1 MQIYL
6 DYSATTPTRP
16 EAIAAMQAAL
26 SEQWGNP
33 SSLHVWGQRAAIV
46 VERARVQV
54 ARLINAPAESIVFT
68 AGGTEADNL
77 AIMGVVRQYAT
88 PQHIII
94 SSVEHSAIAEP
105 VRWLEQLGW
114 QVTRL
119 PVDAQGRVNSLNLRA
134 ALQENTV
141 LVSIIYGQSEV
152 GTIQPIQALGTIA
165 RAHGA
170 VFHTDAVQVAGR
182 LSLDVQQLPVDLL
195 SLSSHK
201 LYGPQGAGALYVRP
215 GMTLVP
221 LLGGGGQEAKLRSGT
236 QAVPAIAGFGVAAEL
251 AVQEM
256 AIETPRLMHL
266 RDYLFEQLADVP
278 GLLPTGVS
286 GAALKTFSASRLPHH
301 ASFYL
306 PSADGETL
314 NGKTLVRQ
322 MNLAGIGI
330 SAGSA
335 CHSGNLSPSPI
346 LQAMGYSDRAAKAG
360 IRLTVGRETT
370 AADIDW
376 TVMVLKQVLAR
387 LTPEPSL
394 ARI

>member
-119 PVDAQGRVNSLNLRA
+119 PVDAQGRVNSLDLRA

-170 VFHTDAVQVAGR
+170 VFHT
-182 LSLDVQQLPVDLL
+182 
-195 SLSSHK
+195 
-201 LYGPQGAGALYVRP
+201 
-215 GMTLVP
+215 
-221 LLGGGGQEAKLRSGT
+221 
-236 QAVPAIAGFGVAAEL
+236 
-251 AVQEM
+251 
-256 AIETPRLMHL
+256 
-266 RDYLFEQLADVP
+266 
-278 GLLPTGVS
+278 
-286 GAALKTFSASRLPHH
+286 
-301 ASFYL
+301 
-306 PSADGETL
+306 
-314 NGKTLVRQ
+314 
-322 MNLAGIGI
+322 
-330 SAGSA
+330 
-335 CHSGNLSPSPI
+335 
-346 LQAMGYSDRAAKAG
+346 
-360 IRLTVGRETT
+360 
-370 AADIDW
+370 
-376 TVMVLKQVLAR
+376 
-387 LTPEPSL
+387 
-394 ARI
+394 